1 MRVNRAPRW
10 LGRMILHDELRAIGL
25 PFVAEAVA
33 YKPADRWL
41 TYRDTLQAVAVS
53 SAIVHR
59 MRQRIPVGDD
69 LRNAAWRCTV
79 AALGRLPREAWP
91 TSRCDAGEQAAPRLQ
106 ADEQRPAQ
114 PLMIRRRGE
123 GGLPHAK

>member
-1 MRVNRAPRW
+1 MRANRAPRW

-33 YKPADRWL
+33 YKPADSWL
-41 TYRDTLQAVAVS
+41 TFGDTLQAVAVS
-53 SAIVHR
+53 TAIVHR

-69 LRNAAWRCTV
+69 LRDAAWRCTV
-79 AALGRLPREAWP
+79 AGLGRLPREAWP
-91 TSRCDAGEQAAPRLQ
+91 TSRRDADEQAAPVVE
-106 ADEQRPAQ
+106 ADEPQTS

>member
-1 MRVNRAPRW
+1 MRANRAPRW

-33 YKPADRWL
+33 YKPADGWL
-41 TYRDTLQAVAVS
+41 TYGDTLQAVAVS

-59 MRQRIPVGDD
+59 MRQRIPVGDE
-69 LRNAAWRCTV
+69 LRAAAWRCTV
-79 AALGRLPREAWP
+79 AGLGRLPREAWP
-91 TSRCDAGEQAAPRLQ
+91 TSRRDAGEQAAPRLQ
-106 ADEQRPAQ
+106 ADEPQVN

-123 GGLPHAK
+123 GGQTHGN

>member
-1 MRVNRAPRW
+1 MRANRAPRW

-33 YKPADRWL
+33 CRPADRWL

-53 SAIVHR
+53 AAIVDR

-69 LRNAAWRCTV
+69 LRDAAWRCTV
-79 AALGRLPREAWP
+79 AALGRLPRESWP
-91 TSRCDAGEQAAPRLQ
+91 TSRQRFGDVAELALSDEKRSAPISIQ
-106 ADEQRPAQ
+106 W
-114 PLMIRRRGE
+114 RRSRHG
-123 GGLPHAK
+123 